1 MTFNLQ
7 RHFYLCTYIENISFV
22 VSNLLYYTRGPF
34 EVVRAVL
41 FYHIPKLYSSITAT
55 CRGTRRK
62 TQLDLKDQ
70 AETCNSK
77 DTTNPEAA
85 DLWPGGWRWSQRSYW
100 PRELC
105 EWPSRCVYTEPASS
119 STALVAL
126 LYLPSPATGEEH
138 GTEKCAPRS
147 SAGRLQCNFSK
158 YGGGSGGMCFTS
170 SSQLSAK
177 DVMSS

>member
-1 MTFNLQ
+1 M
-7 RHFYLCTYIENISFV
+7 
-22 VSNLLYYTRGPF
+22 
-34 EVVRAVL
+34 RAVL
-41 FYHIPKLYSSITAT
+41 FHHIPKLYSSIAAT

-62 TQLDLKDQ
+62 TQYIVRDQ
-70 AETCNSK
+70 AETSNSK
-77 DTTNPEAA
+77 NTINPEAA

-119 STALVAL
+119 STASVAL
-126 LYLPSPATGEEH
+126 LYSPSPATGEEH

-147 SAGRLQCNFSK
+147 LAGRLNGNLSK
-158 YGGGSGGMCFTS
+158 NGGGSRGMCFTS

>member
-1 MTFNLQ
+1 MYTYKKK
-7 RHFYLCTYIENISFV
+7 YLIF

-34 EVVRAVL
+34 EVVCAVL
-41 FYHIPKLYSSITAT
+41 FHHIPKLYSSIAAT

-62 TQLDLKDQ
+62 TQLDLTDQ

-77 DTTNPEAA
+77 NTINPEVA

-119 STALVAL
+119 STASVAL
-126 LYLPSPATGEEH
+126 LYLPSPATGEGH

-147 SAGRLQCNFSK
+147 SAGRLKCNLSK
-158 YGGGSGGMCFTS
+158 NGGGTRFTS

>member
-7 RHFYLCTYIENISFV
+7 RYFYICTYVKNISFL

-34 EVVRAVL
+34 EVVCAVL
-41 FYHIPKLYSSITAT
+41 FHHIPKLYSSITAT
-55 CRGTRRK
+55 CRRTR
-62 TQLDLKDQ
+62 TQLDVTKLNV
-70 AETCNSK
+70 TGNSK
-77 DTTNPEAA
+77 NTINPEAA

-100 PRELC
+100 PQELC

-119 STALVAL
+119 STASVAL
-126 LYLPSPATGEEH
+126 LYSPSPATGEEH

-147 SAGRLQCNFSK
+147 LASRLTCNLSK
-158 YGGGSGGMCFTS
+158 NGGGSRGMCFTS